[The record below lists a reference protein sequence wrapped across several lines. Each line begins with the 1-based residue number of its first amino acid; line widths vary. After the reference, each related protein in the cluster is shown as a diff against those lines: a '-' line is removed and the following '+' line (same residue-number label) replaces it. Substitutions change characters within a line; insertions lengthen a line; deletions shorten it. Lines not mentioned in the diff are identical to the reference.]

1 MKNKYIIITLF
12 ILISV
17 SVKSDWIQVSN
28 GITQLNINDLTVAGN
43 YIFAGTNVT
52 VTGGGV
58 FRSSNNGNSWEQVYF
73 TTTLSLA
80 SFDSFVYRGYQ
91 NGFSYSSNYGSNW
104 ITPGGASKWI
114 NSMIALNGNV
124 YIGVFTSSPTT
135 NQGVWISSNNGA
147 NWTQTSLNNINIY
160 TLSSS
165 GINLYAGGYT
175 FGIGG
180 GVFKTTNNGQ
190 NWSNPLTI
198 GGNSITSYDNF
209 VYTGGGSSTGVY
221 KSTNYG
227 ENWTQTSLNNNSIH
241 ALALYQGNIFAGGGF
256 WVSTNQGTSWAERI
270 EGMGNLNVNA
280 ISIFNGYI
288 YVGTDGNGVWRRP
301 LSEVVSI
308 KTIST
313 NIPLKYELYQ
323 NYPNPFNP
331 ITKIKF
337 NVPQRSFIQIIIY
350 DILGRKKENL
360 VNQEL
365 SASEYETLFN
375 GSDYSSGVYFYQLI
389 SNGKNIDT
397 KKFIISK

>member
-1 MKNKYIIITLF
+1 MKSFKSCSIIICFTLL
-12 ILISV
+12 LISDN
-17 SVKSDWIQVSN
+17 VKSDWIQVSN
-28 GITQLNINDLTVAGN
+28 GITQLNINDLAVTGN

-91 NGFSYSSNYGSNW
+91 NGFSYSSNYGTNW
-104 ITPGGASKWI
+104 ITPGGASRWI
-114 NSMIALNGNV
+114 TAILADGNSV
-124 YIGVFTSSPTT
+124 YSGCFTPTFTT
-135 NQGVWISSNNGA
+135 NRGVWI
-147 NWTQTSLNNINIY
+147 
-160 TLSSS
+160 
-165 GINLYAGGYT
+165 
-175 FGIGG
+175 
-180 GVFKTTNNGQ
+180 TTNNGM
-190 NWSNPLTI
+190 NWQQTTLNNVNIYSLTKTNNFLFA
-198 GGNSITSYDNF
+198 GGNGLFVSTDNGNNWNLSLSTSVWALSSNESKIFAGID
-209 VYTGGGSSTGVY
+209 GSPYGVY

-227 ENWTQTSLNNNSIH
+227 NNWVLTSLNVGTH
-241 ALALYQGNIFAGGGF
+241 ALLSNSNYIIAGTGNGIY
-256 WVSTNQGTSWAERI
+256 VSNDDGSNWIYRN
-270 EGMGNLNVNA
+270 EGMGPYWINSL
-280 ISIFNGYI
+280 SIINNYLI
-288 YVGTDGNGVWRRP
+288 AGTDGNGVWRRP

-308 KTIST
+308 NTIST

-389 SNGKNIDT
+389 SNGENIDT